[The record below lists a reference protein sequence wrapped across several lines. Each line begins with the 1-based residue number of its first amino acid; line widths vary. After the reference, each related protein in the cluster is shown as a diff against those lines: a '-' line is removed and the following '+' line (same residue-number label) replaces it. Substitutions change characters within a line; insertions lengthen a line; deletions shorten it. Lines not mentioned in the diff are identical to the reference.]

1 MHAISRERAP
11 AEPQVARSVTFIE
24 KILPPPPPPPRQV
37 IIERIP
43 NPAKPRDIIYEV
55 IILS

>member
-37 IIERIP
+37 FF
-43 NPAKPRDIIYEV
+43 IYSEMV
-55 IILS
+55 AIQTSR